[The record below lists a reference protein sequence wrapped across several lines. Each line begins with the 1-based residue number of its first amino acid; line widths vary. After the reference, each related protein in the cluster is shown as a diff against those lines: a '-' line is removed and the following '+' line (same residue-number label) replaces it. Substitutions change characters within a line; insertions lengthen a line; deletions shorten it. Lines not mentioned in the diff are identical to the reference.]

1 MLFYLSPEKARNM
14 MIERG
19 IFTADNAPTL
29 DKIESV
35 NSILQAVL
43 DEWLGYSAIAQE
55 YTDRRESNRSGILV
69 LTNHPVIQVTR
80 IKIMHHTS
88 SSQEYI
94 LNEKE
99 INLAW
104 RFRDRRI
111 MTEMWFQRL
120 TTVDYIAGL
129 DPLPPVFEVCAFNLL
144 KAALFNPDPWD
155 MNFLYQPTKDVTSV
169 SLGGLS
175 QGFKMSDTKDVRHID
190 RLLQP
195 LQRYRRRIIGC

>member
-1 MLFYLSPEKARNM
+1 

-19 IFTADNAPTL
+19 IFTNENAPTL
-29 DKIESV
+29 NKIESV
-35 NSILQAVL
+35 NSMLQAAL
-43 DEWLGYSAIAQE
+43 DEWLGYNAVPQE
-55 YTDRRESNRSGILV
+55 YTDRRESNRGGVVV
-69 LTNHPVIQVTR
+69 LTNHPVLEIKS

-88 SSQEYI
+88 SSQEYS
-94 LNEKE
+94 LNLKE

-120 TTVDYIAGL
+120 TTVTYVAGL
-129 DPLPPVFEVCAFNLL
+129 DPLPPAFEVCAFSLL
-144 KAALFNPDPWD
+144 NAALLNPNPWD
-155 MNFLYQPTKDVTSV
+155 MNFLYEPTKDVTSV

-195 LQRYRRRIIGC
+195 LQRYRRRIVGC

>member
-1 MLFYLSPEKARNM
+1 MVD
-14 MIERG
+14 RG
-19 IFTADNAPTL
+19 IFTADNAPSL

-35 NSILQAVL
+35 NSIIQAIL
-43 DEWLGYSAIAQE
+43 DEWLGYIAIPQE
-55 YTDRRESNRSGILV
+55 YTEKRETNRSGILV
-69 LTNHPVIQVTR
+69 LTNYPVIQIT
-80 IKIMHHTS
+80 KIMIMHNTS
-88 SSQEYI
+88 SSQQYI
-94 LNEKE
+94 LNPKE

-111 MTEMWFQRL
+111 MTEMWVQRL

-129 DPLPPVFEVCAFNLL
+129 DPLPPIFEVCAFNLL
-144 KAALFNPDPWD
+144 KAALLNPDPWD

-169 SLGGLS
+169 SIGGLS

-195 LQRYRRRIIGC
+195 LQKYRRRIIGC